1 MPGSVLFVWL
11 YWSIFIVLRVP
22 CAPCVIIINSGPHR
36 NCACMIRSAVAVRK
50 CMLVHFFV
58 VLCCIWLGGFW
69 LPLYMLKLEQ
79 RIRAYV
85 NILHRY

>member
-1 MPGSVLFVWL
+1 MHDP
-11 YWSIFIVLRVP
+11 LRGGREKMH
-22 CAPCVIIINSGPHR
+22 AG
-36 NCACMIRSAVAVRK
+36 A
-50 CMLVHFFV
+50 FFV